1 VGSDNKEMLRSL
13 PAVDELLRQEAIS
26 EAVETYPRTLV
37 VRAVRNVLDWNR
49 QAILNGEAAFDSQGF
64 EQTNLVKEILAEIQ
78 HLASFTLRRVI
89 NGTGIIVHTNL
100 GRSLLCQEALN
111 RLQLIGSGY
120 SNLEYDLEAGRRG
133 SRYVHAEAILC
144 EITGAE
150 GALVVN
156 NNAGAVVLVLNTLA
170 QGKEVVVSRGQ
181 LVEIG
186 GSFRIPDIMSRSG
199 ARLREVGCTNRTH
212 LSDYEG
218 AIGPETAL
226 LLDVHASN
234 YQIVGFTAEVGLEE
248 LVELGRKQEVP
259 VMQDLGSGCFVD
271 VTPFG
276 LQGEPLVQDTVRSGV
291 DVITFSGDKLL
302 GGTQAGI
309 ILGRSAF
316 IAELRRNPLTRA
328 LRVDKLT
335 LAALEATLRLYRDED
350 TAIQAIP
357 TLKMIAT
364 DQKTLLDRAQVLVKA
379 LRANTPESIEVTIMD
394 GSSMVGG
401 GALPTQTLPTK
412 LVAISSKEGSAAR
425 LEAHFRGYVVPII
438 GRVEQEHF
446 LLDTRTLQPGDEEVI
461 VEAVGQLDISLRS
474 SGPTIGF

>member
-1 VGSDNKEMLRSL
+1 MLRSL
-13 PAVDELLRQEAIS
+13 PAVDELLRQESIS

-37 VRAVRNVLDWNR
+37 VRAVRNVLDRNR
-49 QAILNGEAAFDSQGF
+49 QAILNGKVALDSQGF
-64 EQTNLVKEILAEIQ
+64 EQANLVKEILAEIQ

-89 NGTGIIVHTNL
+89 NATGVIVHTNL
-100 GRSLLCQEALN
+100 GRSLLCQDALD

-120 SNLEYDLEAGRRG
+120 SNLEYDLTAGRRG
-133 SRYVHAEAILC
+133 SRYVHAEDILC

-156 NNAGAVVLVLNTLA
+156 NNAGAVLLALNTLA

-212 LSDYEG
+212 LYDYEG

-248 LVELGRKQEVP
+248 LVELGRKHEVP

-276 LQGEPLVQDTVRSGV
+276 LQGEPLVQDTVRSGA

-309 ILGRSAF
+309 ILGRREV

-335 LAALEATLRLYRDED
+335 LAALEATLRLYRDEN

-357 TLKMIAT
+357 TLTMIAT
-364 DQKTLLDRAQVLVKA
+364 DQKTLEDRAQGLVKA
-379 LRANTPESIEVTIMD
+379 LRANIPESIEVEIMD

-412 LVAISSKEGSAAR
+412 LVAISSKEASAAR
-425 LEAHFRGYVVPII
+425 LEAHFREYVPPII
-438 GRVEQEHF
+438 GRVEQELF

-461 VEAVGQLDISLRS
+461 VAAAEQLESVS
-474 SGPTIGF
+474 

>member
-37 VRAVRNVLDWNR
+37 VRAIRNVLDRNR
-49 QAILNGEAAFDSQGF
+49 QAILNGKATFDSQGF
-64 EQTNLVKEILAEIQ
+64 ELAILVKEILAEIQ
-78 HLASFTLRRVI
+78 LLASFTLRRVI

-100 GRSLLCQEALN
+100 GRSLLCQDALD

-150 GALVVN
+150 AALVVN

-186 GSFRIPDIMSRSG
+186 GSFRIPDIMARSG

-248 LVELGRKQEVP
+248 LVELGRKHEVP

-276 LQGEPLVQDTVRSGV
+276 LQGEPLVQVRRREL
-291 DVITFSGDKLL
+291 FW
-302 GGTQAGI
+302 
-309 ILGRSAF
+309 GR
-316 IAELRRNPLTRA
+316 
-328 LRVDKLT
+328 
-335 LAALEATLRLYRDED
+335 
-350 TAIQAIP
+350 
-357 TLKMIAT
+357 
-364 DQKTLLDRAQVLVKA
+364 
-379 LRANTPESIEVTIMD
+379 ES
-394 GSSMVGG
+394 
-401 GALPTQTLPTK
+401 
-412 LVAISSKEGSAAR
+412 
-425 LEAHFRGYVVPII
+425 
-438 GRVEQEHF
+438 
-446 LLDTRTLQPGDEEVI
+446 
-461 VEAVGQLDISLRS
+461 SLRN
-474 SGPTIGF
+474 

>member
-1 VGSDNKEMLRSL
+1 
-13 PAVDELLRQEAIS
+13 
-26 EAVETYPRTLV
+26 LV
-37 VRAVRNVLDWNR
+37 N
-49 QAILNGEAAFDSQGF
+49 
-64 EQTNLVKEILAEIQ
+64 EILEELE
-78 HLASFTLRRVI
+78 HLGSFTLRRVV

-100 GRSLLCQEALN
+100 GRSLLCQDALD
-111 RLQLIGSGY
+111 RLQLVGSGY
-120 SNLEYDLEAGRRG
+120 SNLEYDLAAGTRG
-133 SRYVHAEAILC
+133 SRYVHAEAVLC

-170 QGKEVVVSRGQ
+170 QGREVVVSRGQ

-186 GSFRIPDIMSRSG
+186 GSFRIPEIMARSG
-199 ARLREVGCTNRTH
+199 AILREVGCTNRTH
-212 LSDYEG
+212 LNDYET

-234 YQIVGFTAEVGLEE
+234 YQIIGFTAEVSLKE
-248 LVELGRKQEVP
+248 LVELGRKHEVA

-271 VTPFG
+271 VTRFG
-276 LQGEPLVQDTVRSGV
+276 LQGEPLVQDSVRSGA

-309 ILGRSAF
+309 ILGRKEL
-316 IAELRRNPLTRA
+316 IAQLRRNPLTRA

-364 DQKTLLDRAQVLVKA
+364 DLKTLENRARVLVEA
-379 LRANTPESIEVTIMD
+379 LRANIPESIGVGVMD
-394 GSSMVGG
+394 GFSMVGG
-401 GALPTQTLPTK
+401 GALPVQNLPTK
-412 LVAISSKEGSAAR
+412 LVAISSKEMSAAR
-425 LEAHFRGYVVPII
+425 LEARFRGYATPII
-438 GRVEQEHF
+438 GRVEQELF
-446 LLDTRTLQPGDEEVI
+446 LLDVRTLQPGDEKIIAAAASQLVI
-461 VEAVGQLDISLRS
+461 
-474 SGPTIGF
+474 

>member
-1 VGSDNKEMLRSL
+1 MVSSGSKEMLRSL
-13 PAVDELLRQEAIS
+13 PAVDELLRQEAMS
-26 EAVETYPRTLV
+26 DAVQTYPRTLV
-37 VRAVRNVLDWNR
+37 VRAIRKVLDRNR
-49 QAILNGEAAFDSQGF
+49 QAILKGEVVLEPGEFDQVG
-64 EQTNLVKEILAEIQ
+64 LVNEILEELE
-78 HLASFTLRRVI
+78 HLASFTLCRVV

-100 GRSLLCQEALN
+100 GRSLLCQDALD

-120 SNLEYDLEAGRRG
+120 SNLEYDLAEGKRG

-156 NNAGAVVLVLNTLA
+156 NNAGAVVLALNTLA
-170 QGKEVVVSRGQ
+170 QGREVVVSRGQ

-186 GSFRIPDIMSRSG
+186 GSFRIPDIMARSG

-212 LSDYEG
+212 LNDYEK

-234 YQIVGFTAEVGLEE
+234 YQIIGFTAEVGLREM
-248 LVELGRKQEVP
+248 VELGRRHGIP

-271 VTPFG
+271 VTRFG
-276 LQGEPLVQDTVRSGV
+276 LQGEPLVQDSVRSGV

-309 ILGRSAF
+309 ILARKEL
-316 IAELRRNPLTRA
+316 IAELRQNPLTRA

-350 TAIQAIP
+350 AAIQAIP

-364 DQKTLLDRAQVLVKA
+364 DLGTLEDRALGLVEA
-379 LRANTPESIEVTIMD
+379 LRANMPESIGVEIMD

-401 GALPTQTLPTK
+401 GALPVQNLPTK
-412 LVAISSKEGSAAR
+412 LVAISSKDMSAAR
-425 LEAHFRGYVVPII
+425 LEISFRGYMTPII
-438 GRVEQEHF
+438 GRVEQELF
-446 LLDTRTLQPGDEEVI
+446 LLDVRTLQPGDEEI
-461 VEAVGQLDISLRS
+461 IIAAAISIS
-474 SGPTIGF
+474 T

>member
-1 VGSDNKEMLRSL
+1 MQDSGSKEILRSL

-26 EAVETYPRTLV
+26 QAVETYPRNLV
-37 VRAVRNVLDWNR
+37 VRAIRNVLDRTR
-49 QAILNGEAAFDSQGF
+49 QIILSGEDKIDLQGFDQASLMNAILE
-64 EQTNLVKEILAEIQ
+64 ELE

-100 GRSLLCQEALN
+100 GRSLLCQDALD

-120 SNLEYDLEAGRRG
+120 SNLEYDLEGGGRG
-133 SRYVHAEAILC
+133 SRYLHAEAILC

-156 NNAGAVVLVLNTLA
+156 NNAGAVLLALNTLA
-170 QGKEVVVSRGQ
+170 QNKEVVVSRGQ

-186 GSFRIPDIMSRSG
+186 GSFRIPDIMARSG
-199 ARLREVGCTNRTH
+199 ARLSEVGCTNRTH
-212 LSDYEG
+212 LYDYEE

-234 YQIVGFTAEVGLEE
+234 YQIIGFTSEVGLEE
-248 LVELGRKQEVP
+248 LVELGRKHGLAT
-259 VMQDLGSGCFVD
+259 MQDLGSGCFVD
-271 VTPFG
+271 VSRFG

-309 ILGRSAF
+309 ILGRKEL
-316 IAELRRNPLTRA
+316 IARLRRNPLTRA

-335 LAALEATLRLYRDED
+335 LAALEATLRLYRDEN
-350 TAIQAIP
+350 TALENIP

-364 DQKTLLDRAQVLVKA
+364 ELQTLEDRARDLLEGLNDKITGSVKV
-379 LRANTPESIEVTIMD
+379 EIVD

-401 GALPTQTLPTK
+401 GSLPMQSLPTK
-412 LVAISSKEGSAAR
+412 LLAISSTEASAAR
-425 LEAHFRGYVVPII
+425 LEAHFRGYVPPII
-438 GRVEQEHF
+438 GRVEQELF
-446 LLDTRTLQPGDEEVI
+446 LLDVRTLQPGDEPVI
-461 VEAVGQLDISLRS
+461 VAAASQLDI
-474 SGPTIGF
+474 

>member
-1 VGSDNKEMLRSL
+1 MQDSDNKEMLRSL
-13 PAVDELLRQEAIS
+13 PAVDELLRQESIS

-37 VRAVRNVLDWNR
+37 VRAVRNVLDRNR
-49 QAILNGEAAFDSQGF
+49 QAILNGKVALDSQGF
-64 EQTNLVKEILAEIQ
+64 EQANLVKEILAEIQ

-89 NGTGIIVHTNL
+89 NATGVIVHTNL
-100 GRSLLCQEALN
+100 GRSLLCQDALD

-120 SNLEYDLEAGRRG
+120 SNLEYDLTAGRRG
-133 SRYVHAEAILC
+133 SRYVHAEDILC

-156 NNAGAVVLVLNTLA
+156 NNAGAVLLALNTLA

-212 LSDYEG
+212 LYDYEG

-248 LVELGRKQEVP
+248 LVELGRKHEVP

-276 LQGEPLVQDTVRSGV
+276 LQGEPLVQDTVRSGA

-309 ILGRSAF
+309 ILGRREV

-335 LAALEATLRLYRDED
+335 LAALEATLRLYRDEN

-357 TLKMIAT
+357 TLRMIAT
-364 DQKTLLDRAQVLVKA
+364 DQKTLEDRAQGLVKA
-379 LRANTPESIEVTIMD
+379 LRANIPESIEVEIMD

-412 LVAISSKEGSAAR
+412 LVAISSKEASAAR
-425 LEAHFRGYVVPII
+425 LEAHFREYVPPII
-438 GRVEQEHF
+438 GRVEQELF

-461 VEAVGQLDISLRS
+461 VAAAEQLESVS
-474 SGPTIGF
+474 

>member
-1 VGSDNKEMLRSL
+1 MVSSGSKEMLRSL
-13 PAVDELLRQEAIS
+13 PAVDELLRQEAMS
-26 EAVETYPRTLV
+26 DAVETYPRTLV
-37 VRAVRNVLDWNR
+37 VRAIRNVLDRNR
-49 QAILNGEAAFDSQGF
+49 QAILRGEVALESEELNQAH
-64 EQTNLVKEILAEIQ
+64 LVNEILGELE
-78 HLASFTLRRVI
+78 HLASFTLHRVV

-100 GRSLLCQEALN
+100 GRSLLCQDALE

-120 SNLEYDLEAGRRG
+120 SNLEYDLAEGKRG
-133 SRYVHAEAILC
+133 SRYIHAEAILC

-156 NNAGAVVLVLNTLA
+156 NNAGAVVLALNTLA
-170 QGKEVVVSRGQ
+170 QGREVVVSRGQ

-186 GSFRIPDIMSRSG
+186 GSFRIPEIMARSG
-199 ARLREVGCTNRTH
+199 GLLREVGCTNRTH
-212 LSDYEG
+212 LNDYEK

-234 YQIVGFTAEVGLEE
+234 YQIIGFTAEVALREM
-248 LVELGRKQEVP
+248 VELGRRHGIP

-271 VTPFG
+271 VSRFG
-276 LQGEPLVQDTVRSGV
+276 LQGEPLVQDSVRSGV

-309 ILGRSAF
+309 ILARK
-316 IAELRRNPLTRA
+316 ELITEFKRNPLTRA

-350 TAIQAIP
+350 AAIQAIP

-364 DQKTLLDRAQVLVKA
+364 DLKTLEDRARGLVEA
-379 LRANTPESIEVTIMD
+379 LRAKIPESIGLEIID

-401 GALPTQTLPTK
+401 GSLPVQNLPTK
-412 LVAISSKEGSAAR
+412 LVAMSSKDMSAAR
-425 LEAHFRGYVVPII
+425 LEISFRGHVTPVI
-438 GRVEQEHF
+438 GRVEQELF
-446 LLDTRTLQPGDEEVI
+446 LLDVRTLLPGDEEII
-461 VEAVGQLDISLRS
+461 VAAAISLSR
-474 SGPTIGF
+474 

>member
-1 VGSDNKEMLRSL
+1 MLRYL
-13 PAVDELLRQEAIS
+13 PAVDELLRQKAIS
-26 EAVETYPRTLV
+26 DAVETYPRTLV
-37 VRAVRNVLDWNR
+37 VRAIRNVLDRNR
-49 QAILNGEAAFDSQGF
+49 QAILKGEVALEPEEFDQA
-64 EQTNLVKEILAEIQ
+64 NLVNEIFEELE
-78 HLASFTLRRVI
+78 HLASFTLRRVV
-89 NGTGIIVHTNL
+89 NGTGIIIHTNL
-100 GRSLLCQEALN
+100 GRSLLCQDALD

-120 SNLEYDLEAGRRG
+120 SNLEYDLAAGKRG

-170 QGKEVVVSRGQ
+170 QGREVVVSRGQ

-186 GSFRIPDIMSRSG
+186 GSFRIPDIMARSG
-199 ARLREVGCTNRTH
+199 ALLREVGCTNRTH
-212 LSDYEG
+212 PNDYEG

-234 YQIVGFTAEVGLEE
+234 YQIIGFTAEVGLGE
-248 LVELGRKQEVP
+248 LVELGRRHAVP

-271 VTPFG
+271 LTRFG
-276 LQGEPLVQDTVRSGV
+276 LQGEPLVQDSVRSGA

-309 ILGRSAF
+309 ILGRKEL
-316 IAELRRNPLTRA
+316 IARLKKNPLTRA

-357 TLKMIAT
+357 TLRMIAT
-364 DQKTLLDRAQVLVKA
+364 DLKTLEDRARGLVEA
-379 LRANTPESIEVTIMD
+379 LRANMAESIGVEIMD
-394 GSSMVGG
+394 GYSMVGG
-401 GALPTQTLPTK
+401 GALPVQNLPTK
-412 LVAISSKEGSAAR
+412 LVAMSSKEMSAAR
-425 LEAHFRGYVVPII
+425 LEVRFRGYVTPII
-438 GRVEQEHF
+438 GRVEQELF
-446 LLDTRTLQPGDEEVI
+446 LLDVRTLQPGDEEI
-461 VEAVGQLDISLRS
+461 ITAAAISLSR
-474 SGPTIGF
+474 

>member
-1 VGSDNKEMLRSL
+1 MLRYL
-13 PAVDELLRQEAIS
+13 PAVDELLRQKAIS
-26 EAVETYPRTLV
+26 DAVETYPRTLV
-37 VRAVRNVLDWNR
+37 VRAIRNVLDRNR
-49 QAILNGEAAFDSQGF
+49 QAILKGEVALEPEEFDQA
-64 EQTNLVKEILAEIQ
+64 NLVNEIFEELE
-78 HLASFTLRRVI
+78 HLASFTLRRVV
-89 NGTGIIVHTNL
+89 NGTGIIIHTNL
-100 GRSLLCQEALN
+100 GRSLLCQDALD

-120 SNLEYDLEAGRRG
+120 SNLEYDLAAGKRG

-170 QGKEVVVSRGQ
+170 QGREVVVSRGQ

-186 GSFRIPDIMSRSG
+186 GSFRVPDIMARSG
-199 ARLREVGCTNRTH
+199 ALLREVGCTNRTH
-212 LSDYEG
+212 PNDYEG

-234 YQIVGFTAEVGLEE
+234 YQIIGFTAEVGLGE
-248 LVELGRKQEVP
+248 LVELGRRHAVP

-271 VTPFG
+271 LTRFG
-276 LQGEPLVQDTVRSGV
+276 LQGEPLVQDSVRSGA

-309 ILGRSAF
+309 ILGRKEL
-316 IAELRRNPLTRA
+316 IARLKKNPLTRA

-357 TLKMIAT
+357 TLRMIAT
-364 DQKTLLDRAQVLVKA
+364 DLKTLEDRARGLVEA
-379 LRANTPESIEVTIMD
+379 LRANMAESIGVEIMD
-394 GSSMVGG
+394 GYSMVGG
-401 GALPTQTLPTK
+401 GALPVQNLPTK
-412 LVAISSKEGSAAR
+412 LVAMSSKEMSAAR
-425 LEAHFRGYVVPII
+425 LEVRFRGYMTPII
-438 GRVEQEHF
+438 GRVEQELF
-446 LLDTRTLQPGDEEVI
+446 LLDVRTLQPGDEEI
-461 VEAVGQLDISLRS
+461 ITAAAISLSR
-474 SGPTIGF
+474 

>member
-1 VGSDNKEMLRSL
+1 MVSSGSKEMLRSL
-13 PAVDELLRQEAIS
+13 PAVDELLRQEALID
-26 EAVETYPRTLV
+26 AVQTYPRTLV
-37 VRAVRNVLDWNR
+37 VRAIRKVLDRNR
-49 QAILNGEAAFDSQGF
+49 QAILKGQLVLEQEEFDQVS
-64 EQTNLVKEILAEIQ
+64 LVNEILEELEC
-78 HLASFTLRRVI
+78 LASFTLRRVV

-100 GRSLLCQEALN
+100 GRSLLCQDALD

-120 SNLEYDLEAGRRG
+120 SNLEYDLAEGKRG
-133 SRYVHAEAILC
+133 SRYEHAEAILC

-156 NNAGAVVLVLNTLA
+156 NNAGAVVLALNTLA
-170 QGKEVVVSRGQ
+170 QGREVVVSRGQ

-186 GSFRIPDIMSRSG
+186 GSFRIPDIMARSG

-212 LSDYEG
+212 LNDYEK

-234 YQIVGFTAEVGLEE
+234 YQIIGFTAEVGLREM
-248 LVELGRKQEVP
+248 VELGRRHGIP

-271 VTPFG
+271 VTRFG
-276 LQGEPLVQDTVRSGV
+276 LQGEPLVQDSVRSGV

-309 ILGRSAF
+309 ILARKEL
-316 IAELRRNPLTRA
+316 IAELRQNPLTRA

-350 TAIQAIP
+350 AAIQAIP

-364 DQKTLLDRAQVLVKA
+364 DLITLEDRARGLVEV
-379 LRANTPESIEVTIMD
+379 LRANMPESIGVEIMD

-401 GALPTQTLPTK
+401 GALPVQNLPTK
-412 LVAISSKEGSAAR
+412 LVAISSKDMSAAR
-425 LEAHFRGYVVPII
+425 LEISFRGYVTPII
-438 GRVEQEHF
+438 GRVEMELF
-446 LLDTRTLQPGDEEVI
+446 LLDVRTLQPGDEEI
-461 VEAVGQLDISLRS
+461 IIAAANSIS
-474 SGPTIGF
+474 T

>member
-1 VGSDNKEMLRSL
+1 MGSDNKEMLRSL

-37 VRAVRNVLDWNR
+37 VRAVRNVLDQNR
-49 QAILNGEAAFDSQGF
+49 QAILNGKAAFDSQEF
-64 EQTNLVKEILAEIQ
+64 EQANLVKEILAEIQ

-100 GRSLLCQEALN
+100 GRSLLCQDALD

-120 SNLEYDLEAGRRG
+120 SNLEYDLEVGRRG

-156 NNAGAVVLVLNTLA
+156 NNAAAVVLVLNTLA

-186 GSFRIPDIMSRSG
+186 GSFRIPDIMLRSG

-248 LVELGRKQEVP
+248 LVELGRKHEVP
-259 VMQDLGSGCFVD
+259 VMQDLGSGCLVD

-276 LQGEPLVQDTVRSGV
+276 LQGEPLVQDTVRSGA

-309 ILGRSAF
+309 ILGRREF

-350 TAIQAIP
+350 AAIQAIP

-364 DQKTLLDRAQVLVKA
+364 DQKTLIDRAQVLVKA
-379 LRANTPESIEVTIMD
+379 LRANIPESIEVTIMD

-412 LVAISSKEGSAAR
+412 LVAISSKEASAAR
-425 LEAHFRGYVVPII
+425 LEAHFRGYVPPII
-438 GRVEQEHF
+438 GRVEQELF
-446 LLDTRTLQPGDEEVI
+446 LLDVRTLQPGDEEVI
-461 VEAVGQLDISLRS
+461 IAAAAKLESVI
-474 SGPTIGF
+474 

>member
-1 VGSDNKEMLRSL
+1 MLRYL
-13 PAVDELLRQEAIS
+13 PAVDELLRQKAIS
-26 EAVETYPRTLV
+26 DAVETYPRTLV
-37 VRAVRNVLDWNR
+37 VRAIRNVLDRNR
-49 QAILNGEAAFDSQGF
+49 QAILKGEVALEPEEFDQA
-64 EQTNLVKEILAEIQ
+64 NLVNEIFEELE
-78 HLASFTLRRVI
+78 HLASFTLRRVV
-89 NGTGIIVHTNL
+89 NGTGIIIHTNL
-100 GRSLLCQEALN
+100 GRSLLCQDALD

-120 SNLEYDLEAGRRG
+120 SNLEYDLAAGKRG

-170 QGKEVVVSRGQ
+170 QGREVVVSRGQ

-186 GSFRIPDIMSRSG
+186 GSFRVPDIMARSG
-199 ARLREVGCTNRTH
+199 ALLREVGCTNRTH
-212 LSDYEG
+212 PNDYEG

-234 YQIVGFTAEVGLEE
+234 YQIIGFTAEVGLGE
-248 LVELGRKQEVP
+248 LVELGRRHAVP

-271 VTPFG
+271 LTRFG
-276 LQGEPLVQDTVRSGV
+276 LQGEPLVQDSVRSGA

-309 ILGRSAF
+309 ILGRKEL
-316 IAELRRNPLTRA
+316 IARLKKNPLTRA

-357 TLKMIAT
+357 TLRMIAT
-364 DQKTLLDRAQVLVKA
+364 DLKTLEDRARGLVEA
-379 LRANTPESIEVTIMD
+379 LRANMAESIGVEIMD

-401 GALPTQTLPTK
+401 GALPVQNLPTK
-412 LVAISSKEGSAAR
+412 LVAMSSKEMSAAR
-425 LEAHFRGYVVPII
+425 LEVRFRGYMTPII
-438 GRVEQEHF
+438 GRVEQELF
-446 LLDTRTLQPGDEEVI
+446 LLDVRTLQPGDEEI
-461 VEAVGQLDISLRS
+461 ITAAAISLSR
-474 SGPTIGF
+474 

>member
-1 VGSDNKEMLRSL
+1 MVSSGSQEMLRSL
-13 PAVDELLRQEAIS
+13 PAVDELLRQEAMS
-26 EAVETYPRTLV
+26 DAVETYPRTLV
-37 VRAVRNVLDWNR
+37 VRAIRNVLDRNR
-49 QAILNGEAAFDSQGF
+49 QAILRGEVALEPEELNQAH
-64 EQTNLVKEILAEIQ
+64 LVNEILGELE
-78 HLASFTLRRVI
+78 HLASFALHRVV

-100 GRSLLCQEALN
+100 GRSLLCQDALD

-120 SNLEYDLEAGRRG
+120 SNLEYDLAEGKRG
-133 SRYVHAEAILC
+133 SRYIHAEAILC

-156 NNAGAVVLVLNTLA
+156 NNAGAVVLALNTLA
-170 QGKEVVVSRGQ
+170 QGREVVVSRGQ

-186 GSFRIPDIMSRSG
+186 GSFRIPEIMARSG
-199 ARLREVGCTNRTH
+199 GLLREVGCTNRTH
-212 LSDYEG
+212 LNDYEK

-234 YQIVGFTAEVGLEE
+234 YQIIGFTAEVALREM
-248 LVELGRKQEVP
+248 VELGRRHGIP

-271 VTPFG
+271 VSRFG
-276 LQGEPLVQDTVRSGV
+276 LQGEPLVQDSVRSGV

-309 ILGRSAF
+309 ILARK
-316 IAELRRNPLTRA
+316 ELITEFKRNPLTRA

-350 TAIQAIP
+350 AAIQAIP

-364 DQKTLLDRAQVLVKA
+364 DLKTLEDRARGLVEA
-379 LRANTPESIEVTIMD
+379 LRANIPESIGLEIID

-401 GALPTQTLPTK
+401 GSLPVQNLPTK
-412 LVAISSKEGSAAR
+412 LVAISSKDMSAAR
-425 LEAHFRGYVVPII
+425 LEISFRGHVTPVI
-438 GRVEQEHF
+438 GRVEQELF
-446 LLDTRTLQPGDEEVI
+446 LLDVRTLLPGDEEII
-461 VEAVGQLDISLRS
+461 VAAGAQLAI
-474 SGPTIGF
+474 

>member
-1 VGSDNKEMLRSL
+1 
-13 PAVDELLRQEAIS
+13 
-26 EAVETYPRTLV
+26 
-37 VRAVRNVLDWNR
+37 
-49 QAILNGEAAFDSQGF
+49 
-64 EQTNLVKEILAEIQ
+64 
-78 HLASFTLRRVI
+78 
-89 NGTGIIVHTNL
+89 
-100 GRSLLCQEALN
+100 
-111 RLQLIGSGY
+111 LQLIGSGY
-120 SNLEYDLEAGRRG
+120 SNLEYDLAAGKRG

-170 QGKEVVVSRGQ
+170 QGREVVVSRGQ

-186 GSFRIPDIMSRSG
+186 GSFRVPDIMARSG
-199 ARLREVGCTNRTH
+199 ALLREVGCTNRTH
-212 LSDYEG
+212 PNDYEG

-234 YQIVGFTAEVGLEE
+234 YQIIGFTAEVGLGE
-248 LVELGRKQEVP
+248 LVELGRRHAVP

-271 VTPFG
+271 LTRFG
-276 LQGEPLVQDTVRSGV
+276 LQGEPLVQDSVRSGA

-309 ILGRSAF
+309 ILGRKEL
-316 IAELRRNPLTRA
+316 IARLKKNPLTRA

-357 TLKMIAT
+357 TLRMIAT
-364 DQKTLLDRAQVLVKA
+364 DLKTLEDRARGLVEA
-379 LRANTPESIEVTIMD
+379 LRANMAESIGVEIMD

-401 GALPTQTLPTK
+401 GALPVQNLPTK
-412 LVAISSKEGSAAR
+412 LVAMSSKEMSAAR
-425 LEAHFRGYVVPII
+425 LEVRFRGYMTPII
-438 GRVEQEHF
+438 GRVEQELF
-446 LLDTRTLQPGDEEVI
+446 LLDVRTLQPGDEEI
-461 VEAVGQLDISLRS
+461 ITAAAISLSR
-474 SGPTIGF
+474 

>member
-1 VGSDNKEMLRSL
+1 MLRYL
-13 PAVDELLRQEAIS
+13 PAVDELLRQKAIS
-26 EAVETYPRTLV
+26 DAVETYPRTLV
-37 VRAVRNVLDWNR
+37 VRAIRNVLDRNR
-49 QAILNGEAAFDSQGF
+49 QAILKGEVALEPEEFDQA
-64 EQTNLVKEILAEIQ
+64 NLVNEIFEELE
-78 HLASFTLRRVI
+78 HLASFTLRRVV
-89 NGTGIIVHTNL
+89 NGTGIIIHTNL
-100 GRSLLCQEALN
+100 GRSLLCQDALD

-120 SNLEYDLEAGRRG
+120 SNLEYDLAAGKRG

-170 QGKEVVVSRGQ
+170 QGREVVVSRGQ

-186 GSFRIPDIMSRSG
+186 GSFRVPDIMARSG
-199 ARLREVGCTNRTH
+199 ALLREVGCTNRTH
-212 LSDYEG
+212 PNDYEG

-234 YQIVGFTAEVGLEE
+234 YQIIGFTAEVGLGE
-248 LVELGRKQEVP
+248 LVELGRRHAVP

-271 VTPFG
+271 LTRFG
-276 LQGEPLVQDTVRSGV
+276 LQGEPLVQDSVRSGA

-309 ILGRSAF
+309 ILGRKEL
-316 IAELRRNPLTRA
+316 IARLKKNPLTRA

-357 TLKMIAT
+357 TLRMIAT
-364 DQKTLLDRAQVLVKA
+364 DLKTLEDRARGLVEA
-379 LRANTPESIEVTIMD
+379 LRANMAESIGVEIMD

-401 GALPTQTLPTK
+401 GALPVQNLPTK
-412 LVAISSKEGSAAR
+412 LVAMSSKEMSAAR
-425 LEAHFRGYVVPII
+425 LEVRFRGYVTPII
-438 GRVEQEHF
+438 GRVEQELF
-446 LLDTRTLQPGDEEVI
+446 LLDVRTLQPGDEEI
-461 VEAVGQLDISLRS
+461 ITAAAISLSR
-474 SGPTIGF
+474 

>member
-1 VGSDNKEMLRSL
+1 MTSSGSKEILRSL
-13 PAVDELLRQEAIS
+13 PAVDELLRQEAVS

-37 VRAVRNVLDWNR
+37 VRAIRNVLDRSR
-49 QAILNGEAAFDSQGF
+49 QAILKGEFELEPNEFNQAA
-64 EQTNLVKEILAEIQ
+64 LVNEILAELED
-78 HLASFTLRRVI
+78 LASFTLRRVV

-100 GRSLLCQEALN
+100 GRSLLCQDALD

-120 SNLEYDLEAGRRG
+120 SNLEYDLEVGRRG

-156 NNAGAVVLVLNTLA
+156 NNAGAVVLALNTLA

-199 ARLREVGCTNRTH
+199 ALLKEVGCTNRTH
-212 LSDYEG
+212 LYDYEE

-234 YQIVGFTAEVGLEE
+234 YQLVGFTAEVDLKE
-248 LVELGRKQEVP
+248 LVELGRKHEIP

-276 LQGEPLVQDTVRSGV
+276 LQGEPLVQDTVQSGV
-291 DVITFSGDKLL
+291 DLITFSGDKLL

-309 ILGRSAF
+309 ILGRKEL
-316 IAELRRNPLTRA
+316 IAKLRRNPLTRA
-328 LRVDKLT
+328 FRVDKLT
-335 LAALEATLRLYRDED
+335 LAALEATLRLYRDEN
-350 TAIQAIP
+350 TAMEKIP

-364 DQKTLLDRAQVLVKA
+364 ELQTLEDRARDL
-379 LRANTPESIEVTIMD
+379 LEGLSSNISGSVTVEIID

-401 GALPTQTLPTK
+401 GALPTQKLPTK
-412 LVAISSKEGSAAR
+412 LVAISSSALSATR
-425 LEAHFRGYVVPII
+425 VEAHFRGYVPPII
-438 GRVEQEHF
+438 GRVEQELF
-446 LLDTRTLQPGDEEVI
+446 LLDVRTLQPGDETVI
-461 VEAVGQLDISLRS
+461 VAAASQLDGAS
-474 SGPTIGF
+474 

>member
-1 VGSDNKEMLRSL
+1 MQDSDSKEMLRSL
-13 PAVDELLRQEAIS
+13 PAVDELLRQESIS

-37 VRAVRNVLDWNR
+37 VRAVRNVLDRNR
-49 QAILNGEAAFDSQGF
+49 QAILNGKVALDSQGF
-64 EQTNLVKEILAEIQ
+64 EQANLVKEILAEIQ
-78 HLASFTLRRVI
+78 HLASFTLRRII
-89 NGTGIIVHTNL
+89 NATGIIVHTNL
-100 GRSLLCQEALN
+100 GRSLLCQDALD

-120 SNLEYDLEAGRRG
+120 SNLEYDLTAGRRG

-156 NNAGAVVLVLNTLA
+156 NNAGAVLLALNTLA

-199 ARLREVGCTNRTH
+199 ACLREVGCTNRTH
-212 LSDYEG
+212 LYDYEG

-248 LVELGRKQEVP
+248 LVELGRKHEVP

-276 LQGEPLVQDTVRSGV
+276 LQGEPLVQDTVRSGA

-309 ILGRSAF
+309 ILGRREV

-335 LAALEATLRLYRDED
+335 LAALEATLRLYRDEN

-357 TLKMIAT
+357 TLRMIAT
-364 DQKTLLDRAQVLVKA
+364 DQKTLEGRAQGLVKA
-379 LRANTPESIEVTIMD
+379 LRANIPESIEVEIMD
-394 GSSMVGG
+394 GFSMVGG

-412 LVAISSKEGSAAR
+412 LVAISSKEASAAR
-425 LEAHFRGYVVPII
+425 LEAHFREYVPPII
-438 GRVEQEHF
+438 GRVEQELF

-461 VEAVGQLDISLRS
+461 VAAAEQLESVS
-474 SGPTIGF
+474 

>member
-1 VGSDNKEMLRSL
+1 MVGSDSKEMLRSL
-13 PAVDELLRQEAIS
+13 PAVDEVLRQEAIS

-37 VRAVRNVLDWNR
+37 VRAIRNVLDRMR
-49 QAILNGEAAFDSQGF
+49 QAILNGNLAIDAQGF
-64 EQTNLVKEILAEIQ
+64 EQVNLVKEIVSEIQ
-78 HLASFTLRRVI
+78 DLASFTLRRVI

-100 GRSLLCQEALN
+100 GRSLLCQDALD

-120 SNLEYDLEAGRRG
+120 SNLEYDLEAGKRG

-199 ARLREVGCTNRTH
+199 ACLREVGCTNRTH
-212 LSDYEG
+212 LSDYEDS
-218 AIGPETAL
+218 IGPETAL
-226 LLDVHASN
+226 LMDVHASN

-248 LVELGRKQEVP
+248 LVELGRKHAVP

-276 LQGEPLVQDTVRSGV
+276 LQGEPLVQDSVRSGV

-309 ILGRSAF
+309 IVGKKEF

-335 LAALEATLRLYRDED
+335 LAALEATLRLYRDQD

-357 TLKMIAT
+357 TLNMIAT
-364 DQKTLLDRAQVLVKA
+364 DQKTLVDRANVLVKA
-379 LRANTPESIEVTIMD
+379 LRATIPESIEVTTMD

-412 LVAISSKEGSAAR
+412 LVAISSKEASAAR
-425 LEAHFRGYVVPII
+425 LEAHFRGHVPPII
-438 GRVEQEHF
+438 GRVEQELF
-446 LLDTRTLQPGDEEVI
+446 LLDVRTLRPGDEDAI
-461 VEAVGQLDISLRS
+461 VAAAAKLGSAS
-474 SGPTIGF
+474 

>member
-1 VGSDNKEMLRSL
+1 MLRYL
-13 PAVDELLRQEAIS
+13 PAVDELLRQKVIS
-26 EAVETYPRTLV
+26 DAVETYPRTLV
-37 VRAVRNVLDWNR
+37 VRAIRNVLDRNR
-49 QAILNGEAAFDSQGF
+49 QAILKGEVALEPEEFDQA
-64 EQTNLVKEILAEIQ
+64 NLVNEIFEELE
-78 HLASFTLRRVI
+78 HLASFTLRRVV
-89 NGTGIIVHTNL
+89 NGTGIIIHTNL
-100 GRSLLCQEALN
+100 GRSLLCQDALD

-120 SNLEYDLEAGRRG
+120 SNLEYDLAAGKRG

-170 QGKEVVVSRGQ
+170 QGREVVVSRGQ

-186 GSFRIPDIMSRSG
+186 GSFRVPDIMARSG
-199 ARLREVGCTNRTH
+199 ALLREVGCTNRTH
-212 LSDYEG
+212 PNDYEG

-234 YQIVGFTAEVGLEE
+234 YQIIGFTAEVGLGE
-248 LVELGRKQEVP
+248 LVELGRRHAVP

-271 VTPFG
+271 LTRFG
-276 LQGEPLVQDTVRSGV
+276 LQGEPLVQDSVRSGA

-309 ILGRSAF
+309 ILGRKEL
-316 IAELRRNPLTRA
+316 IARLKKNPLTRA

-357 TLKMIAT
+357 TLRMIAT
-364 DQKTLLDRAQVLVKA
+364 DLKTLEDRARGLVEA
-379 LRANTPESIEVTIMD
+379 LRANMAESIGVEIMD

-401 GALPTQTLPTK
+401 GALPVQNLPTK
-412 LVAISSKEGSAAR
+412 LVAMSSKEMSAAR
-425 LEAHFRGYVVPII
+425 LEVRFRGYMTPII
-438 GRVEQEHF
+438 GRVEQELF
-446 LLDTRTLQPGDEEVI
+446 LLDVRTLQPGDEEI
-461 VEAVGQLDISLRS
+461 ITAAAISLSR
-474 SGPTIGF
+474 